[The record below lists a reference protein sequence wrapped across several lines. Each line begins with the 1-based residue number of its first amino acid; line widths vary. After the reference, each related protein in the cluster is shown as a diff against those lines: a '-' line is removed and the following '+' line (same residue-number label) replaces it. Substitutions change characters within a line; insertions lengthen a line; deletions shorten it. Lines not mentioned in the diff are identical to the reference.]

1 MFWCYLLPE
10 SVEALDSEE
19 DLVLDELSED
29 VLEDLSAVSDVFS
42 LLVFPPEEA
51 ADFLLDEP

>member
-1 MFWCYLLPE
+1 LLPE

-42 LLVFPPEEA
+42 LLVFPPDEA